1 MYIFFTKNSEIDIP
15 IIIIFIGFIFIK
27 QGNEEIFKQVS
38 QIHMTWSPKSKNPNA
53 VT

>member
-15 IIIIFIGFIFIK
+15 IIIIFIGFIFIN
-27 QGNEEIFKQVS
+27 QGNEEIFKQIS

-53 VT
+53 IT